1 LLKAGVSNSG
11 LKRNQG
17 GLLLDTGRNGGKLNF
32 MERTLARDLPNHIGE
47 EVRLLGWVHHIRKLG
62 KISFVLV
69 RDRTGVAQAVT
80 GEPERFGLDEIQRE
94 SIVEVRGRVKPE
106 PQARQGCELELGSIQ
121 VLVKPVAALPF
132 EVSRSKEKLNLKL
145 DMILDHRAFALRNLE
160 IGAVFRVQAEIIR
173 SFEEFLRAEGFLQV
187 HTSKIVAA
195 GTEGG
200 TALFPIQY
208 FEQKAYL
215 AQSPQFYKQ
224 MLVGAGYERVFEVG
238 FVYRAED
245 HATSR
250 HINEYL
256 SLDYEMGFIDSFLDV
271 TRLEERLLARM
282 IENLSQNCAEDLK
295 LLQARLPEIKPIPY
309 LHFRDALAVLA
320 KDYGRDVSGMG
331 DLDPEGERQLCDYAQ
346 KVYGSEFIFITHYPR
361 RTRPFY
367 TMWDQNDPE
376 YTFGFDLL
384 FRGLEVTTG
393 SQRIHNYDMLIEN
406 IRHFGLKPENFEFYL
421 EIFKYAVPPHG
432 GLAIGAER
440 LTQQF
445 LGLANIREASFFPR
459 DRFRLTP

>member
-1 LLKAGVSNSG
+1 MIPARLWGSNPE
-11 LKRNQG
+11 QAQF
-17 GLLLDTGRNGGKLNF
+17 LDSPLIIGKFNG
-32 MERTLARDLPNHIGE
+32 MERTLVRDLPEHIGE
-47 EVRLLGWVHHIRKLG
+47 RVRLQGWVHHIRQLG
-62 KISFVLV
+62 RISFLLL
-69 RDRTGVAQAVT
+69 RDRSGIGQVIT
-80 GEPERFGLDEIQRE
+80 GEPERFGLDKVQRE
-94 SIVEVRGRVKPE
+94 SIVELGGRVKAE
-106 PQARQGCELELGSIQ
+106 PQARQGCEVELEWLK
-121 VLVKPVAALPF
+121 VLMAPVAPLPF
-132 EVSRSKEKLNLKL
+132 EVSRSMKKLNLKL
-145 DMILDHRAFALRNLE
+145 DMILDHRAFALRNPEL
-160 IGAVFRVQAEIIR
+160 GAVFRVQAEIVR
-173 SFEEFLRAEGFLQV
+173 SFQEFLRSQGFLEV

-200 TALFPIQY
+200 TALFPVQY

-256 SLDYEMGFIDSFLDV
+256 SMDYEMGFIDSYRDV
-271 TRLEERLLARM
+271 TQLEERFLKQLIDNLAK
-282 IENLSQNCAEDLK
+282 NCQEELRTLEAK
-295 LLQARLPEIKPIPY
+295 LPVIDSIPY
-309 LHFRDALAVLA
+309 IHFRDALEVLK
-320 KDYGRDVSGMG
+320 KDFHRDVSGMN
-331 DLDPEGERQLCDYAQ
+331 DLDPEAERQLGEYAR
-346 KVYGSEFIFITHYPR
+346 KVYNSEFIFVTHYPR
-361 RTRPFY
+361 KTRPFY
-367 TMWDQNDPE
+367 TLWDPADPN

-393 SQRIHNYDMLIEN
+393 SQRIHDYNMLVEN
-406 IRHFGLKPENFEFYL
+406 IRYFGLNPQNFEFYL

-445 LGLANIREASFFPR
+445 LGLGNIREASFFPR

>member
-1 LLKAGVSNSG
+1 
-11 LKRNQG
+11 
-17 GLLLDTGRNGGKLNF
+17 
-32 MERTLARDLPNHIGE
+32 MERTLATQLPERIGARI
-47 EVRLLGWVHHIRKLG
+47 RLLGWVHQLRHVG
-62 KISFVLV
+62 QISFLVL
-69 RDRTGVAQAVT
+69 RDRTGICQAVT
-80 GEPERFGLDEIQRE
+80 TIPEKFHLKDLKRE
-94 SIVEVRGRVKPE
+94 SIVELTGTVKPE
-106 PQARQGCELELGSIQ
+106 PQARQGCELELEELKI
-121 VLVKPVAALPF
+121 LVEPIAPLPF
-132 EVSRSKEKLNLKL
+132 EVNRSREKLNLKL

-160 IGAVFRVQAEIIR
+160 LGAVFKVQAEIVR
-173 SFEEFLRAEGFLQV
+173 SFAEFLRQEGFLEV

-208 FEQKAYL
+208 FEQPAYL

-256 SLDYEMGFIDSFLDV
+256 SLDYEMGFIQSYRDV
-271 TRLEERLLARM
+271 TALENRLLKRM
-282 IENLSQNCAEDLK
+282 VENLRKNCSAELQ
-295 LLQARLPEIKPIPY
+295 LLNAQLPEVGEIPEI
-309 LHFRDALAVLA
+309 HFRDALAVLSKEYHRDTA
-320 KDYGRDVSGMG
+320 KML
-331 DLDPEGERQLCDYAQ
+331 DLDPEGERQLCDYAR
-346 KVYGSEFIFITHYPR
+346 KTYNSEFIFVTHYPR
-361 RTRPFY
+361 KTRPFY
-367 TMWDQNDPE
+367 TMWDPDDPE

-384 FRGLEVTTG
+384 FRGVEVTTG
-393 SQRIHNYDMLIEN
+393 SQRIHDYYQLVEN
-406 IRHFGLKPENFEFYL
+406 IRHFGLNPENFSFYL
-421 EIFKYAVPPHG
+421 EIFQFAVPPHG

-445 LGLANIREASFFPR
+445 LGLSNIREASLFPR

>member
-1 LLKAGVSNSG
+1 
-11 LKRNQG
+11 
-17 GLLLDTGRNGGKLNF
+17 
-32 MERTLARDLPNHIGE
+32 MERTLARDLPQHIGE
-47 EVRLLGWVHHIRKLG
+47 RVRLLGWVHHIRKLG
-62 KISFVLV
+62 KICFVLL
-69 RDRTGVAQAVT
+69 RDRSGITQAVT
-80 GEPERFGLDEIQRE
+80 GEPERFNLDQVQRE
-94 SIVEVRGRVKPE
+94 SIVEVIGRVKPE
-106 PQARQGCELELGSIQ
+106 PQARQGCELELEQIK
-121 VLVKPVAALPF
+121 VLIAPVAPLPF
-132 EVSRSKEKLNLKL
+132 EVNRSKRKLNLKL
-145 DMILDHRAFALRNLE
+145 DMILDHRAFSLRNPEL
-160 IGAVFRVQAEIIR
+160 GAVFRVQAEIVR
-173 SFEEFLRAEGFLQV
+173 SFRDFLRREGFLEV

-256 SLDYEMGFIDSFLDV
+256 SLDYEMGFIESFEDV
-271 TRLEERLLARM
+271 TRLEEQMLKEM
-282 IENLSQNCAEDLK
+282 VENLKKNCADELQ
-295 LLQARLPEIKPIPY
+295 LLQARLPEIDRIPY
-309 LHFRDALAVLA
+309 IKFKDALEVL
-320 KDYGRDVSGMG
+320 KRDFGRDVKDML
-331 DLDPEGERQLCDYAQ
+331 DLDPEAERQLCAYAER
-346 KVYGSEFIFITHYPR
+346 VYNSEFIFVTHYPR
-361 RTRPFY
+361 KTRPFY
-367 TMWDQNDPE
+367 TMWDRDEPE

-393 SQRIHNYDMLIEN
+393 SQRIHDYNMLLEN
-406 IRHFGLKPENFEFYL
+406 IRYFGLNPESFEFYL

-445 LGLANIREASFFPR
+445 LGLTNVREASFFPR

>member
-1 LLKAGVSNSG
+1 
-11 LKRNQG
+11 
-17 GLLLDTGRNGGKLNF
+17 
-32 MERTLARDLPNHIGE
+32 MERTLAAELPKLIGK
-47 EVRLLGWVHHIRKLG
+47 EVRLLGWVHHIRQLG
-62 KISFVLV
+62 KISFILL
-69 RDRTGVAQAVT
+69 RDRSGIAQIIT
-80 GEPERFGLDEIQRE
+80 NEPEKFNLANLQRE
-94 SIVEVRGRVKPE
+94 SIVEIVGKVKPE
-106 PQARQGCELELGSIQ
+106 LQARQGVEVELNSIK
-121 VLVKPVAALPF
+121 VLVTPLAPLPF
-132 EVSRSKEKLNLKL
+132 EVNRSRKKLNLKL
-145 DMILDHRAFALRNLE
+145 DMILDHRAFSLRNPE
-160 IGAVFRVQAEIIR
+160 FGAVFRVQAEIVR
-173 SFEEFLRAEGFLQV
+173 SFAEFLRREGFLEV
-187 HTSKIVAA
+187 HTSKIIAA

-208 FEQKAYL
+208 FEKKAYL

-256 SLDYEMGFIDSFLDV
+256 SLDYEMGFIESYRDV
-271 TRLEERLLARM
+271 TKLENKLLKEM
-282 IENLSQNCAEDLK
+282 VENLRVNCAEELK
-295 LLQARLPEIKPIPY
+295 LLDAQLPEVGDIPEIK
-309 LHFRDALAVLA
+309 FSDALDVL
-320 KDYGRDVSGMG
+320 KRDYGRDITKMS
-331 DLDPEGERQLCDYAQ
+331 DLDPEAERQLCEYAQ
-346 KVYGSEFIFITHYPR
+346 KVYKSEFIFVTHYPR
-361 RTRPFY
+361 KTRPFY
-367 TMWDQNDPE
+367 TMWDPLDPE

-393 SQRIHNYDMLIEN
+393 SQRIHDYNMLLEN
-406 IRHFGLKPENFEFYL
+406 IRYFGMNPESFEFYL

-445 LGLANIREASFFPR
+445 LGLSNVREASFFPR

>member
-1 LLKAGVSNSG
+1 
-11 LKRNQG
+11 
-17 GLLLDTGRNGGKLNF
+17 
-32 MERTLARDLPNHIGE
+32 MERTLATQLPERIGARI
-47 EVRLLGWVHHIRKLG
+47 RLLGWVHQLRHVG
-62 KISFVLV
+62 QISFLVL
-69 RDRTGVAQAVT
+69 RDRSGICQAVT
-80 GEPERFGLDEIQRE
+80 TTPEKFHLNDLKRE
-94 SIVEVRGRVKPE
+94 SIVELTGTVKPE
-106 PQARQGCELELGSIQ
+106 PQARQGCELELEELKI
-121 VLVKPVAALPF
+121 LIEPIAPLPF
-132 EVSRSKEKLNLKL
+132 EVNRSRKKLNLKL

-160 IGAVFRVQAEIIR
+160 LAAVFKVQAEIVR
-173 SFEEFLRAEGFLQV
+173 SFAEFLRQEGFLEV

-208 FEQKAYL
+208 FDQPAYL

-256 SLDYEMGFIDSFLDV
+256 SLDYEMGFIQSYRDV
-271 TRLEERLLARM
+271 TALENRLLKRM
-282 IENLSQNCAEDLK
+282 VENLKKNCSAELQ
-295 LLQARLPEIKPIPY
+295 LLNAQLPEVGQIPEI
-309 LHFRDALAVLA
+309 HFRDALAVLS
-320 KDYGRDVSGMG
+320 KDYHRDTAKML
-331 DLDPEGERQLCDYAQ
+331 DLDPEGERQLCDYAR
-346 KVYGSEFIFITHYPR
+346 KTYNSEFIFVTHYPR
-361 RTRPFY
+361 KTRPFY
-367 TMWDQNDPE
+367 TMWDPDDPE

-393 SQRIHNYDMLIEN
+393 SQRIHDYYQLVEN
-406 IRHFGLKPENFEFYL
+406 IRHFKLNPENFSFYL
-421 EIFKYAVPPHG
+421 EIFQFAVPPHG

-445 LGLANIREASFFPR
+445 LGLSNIREANLFPR

>member
-1 LLKAGVSNSG
+1 
-11 LKRNQG
+11 
-17 GLLLDTGRNGGKLNF
+17 
-32 MERTLARDLPNHIGE
+32 MERTLATQLPERIGE
-47 EVRLLGWVHHIRKLG
+47 CIRLLGWVHQIRHVG
-62 KISFVLV
+62 QISFLVL
-69 RDRTGVAQAVT
+69 RDRTGICQAVT
-80 GEPERFGLDEIQRE
+80 TAPEKFHLSDVKRE
-94 SIVEVRGRVKPE
+94 SIVELTGTVKPE
-106 PQARQGCELELGSIQ
+106 PQARQGCELELEELK
-121 VLVKPVAALPF
+121 VLIEPVAPLPF
-132 EVSRSKEKLNLKL
+132 EVNRSRKKLNLKL

-160 IGAVFRVQAEIIR
+160 LGAVFKVQAEIVR
-173 SFEEFLRAEGFLQV
+173 SFAEFLRQEGFLEV

-208 FEQKAYL
+208 FEQQAYL

-256 SLDYEMGFIDSFLDV
+256 SLDYEMGFIQSYRDV
-271 TRLEERLLARM
+271 TALENRLLNKM
-282 IENLSQNCAEDLK
+282 VENLKKNCSAELE
-295 LLQARLPEIKPIPY
+295 LLNAQLPEVGEIPEI
-309 LHFRDALAVLA
+309 HFRDALAVLN
-320 KDYGRDVSGMG
+320 KDYHRDTSNML
-331 DLDPEGERQLCDYAQ
+331 DLDPEGERQLCDYAR
-346 KVYGSEFIFITHYPR
+346 KTYNSEFIFVTRYPR
-361 RTRPFY
+361 KTRPFY
-367 TMWDQNDPE
+367 TMWDLDDPE

-393 SQRIHNYDMLIEN
+393 SQRIHDYYQLLEN
-406 IRHFGLKPENFEFYL
+406 IRYFGLSPTNFSFYL
-421 EIFKYAVPPHG
+421 EIFQFAVPPHG

-445 LGLANIREASFFPR
+445 LGLNNIREASLFPR

>member
-1 LLKAGVSNSG
+1 
-11 LKRNQG
+11 
-17 GLLLDTGRNGGKLNF
+17 
-32 MERTLARDLPNHIGE
+32 MERTLARDLPGHIGE
-47 EVRLLGWVHHIRKLG
+47 RVRLLGWVHHIRQLG

-69 RDRTGVAQAVT
+69 RDRSGVAQAVT
-80 GEPERFGLDEIQRE
+80 GEPERFELDKIQLE
-94 SIVEVRGRVKPE
+94 SIVEVVGRVKAE
-106 PQARQGCELELGSIQ
+106 PQARQGCELELESIR
-121 VLVKPVAALPF
+121 VLVAPVAPLPF
-132 EVSRSKEKLNLKL
+132 EVSRSKKKLNLKL
-145 DMILDHRAFALRNLE
+145 DAILDHRAFALRNPE
-160 IGAVFRVQAEIIR
+160 FGAVFRVQAEIVR
-173 SFEEFLRAEGFLQV
+173 SFQEFLRGEGFLEV

-256 SLDYEMGFIDSFLDV
+256 SLDYEMGFIESFLDV
-271 TRLEERLLARM
+271 TRLEERLLAQM
-282 IENLSQNCAEDLK
+282 IENLAKNCAEELK
-295 LLQARLPEIKPIPY
+295 LLEARLPEVRPIPY
-309 LHFRDALAVLA
+309 LHFRDALAVLQR
-320 KDYGRDVSGMG
+320 DYGRDVSGMA
-331 DLDPEGERQLCDYAQ
+331 DLDPEAERQLCDYAQ
-346 KVYGSEFIFITHYPR
+346 KVYNSEFIFITHYPR

-367 TMWDQNDPE
+367 TMWDPSDPE

-393 SQRIHNYDMLIEN
+393 SQRIHDYNLLIEN
-406 IRHFGLKPENFEFYL
+406 MRHFGLNPENFEFYL
-421 EIFKYAVPPHG
+421 EIFRYAVPPHG

-445 LGLANIREASFFPR
+445 LGLTNIREASFFPR